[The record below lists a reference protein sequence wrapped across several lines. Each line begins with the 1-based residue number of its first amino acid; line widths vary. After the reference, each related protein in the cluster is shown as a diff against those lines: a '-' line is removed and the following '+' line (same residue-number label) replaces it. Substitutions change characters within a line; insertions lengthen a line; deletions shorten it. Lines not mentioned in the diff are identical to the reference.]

1 MDPSSVKRTD
11 MEYRGVVYTEE
22 WNVCRQ
28 NDSTH
33 KVFIPVGT
41 HRISGNLLLNLQLH
55 ISDFVGNL
63 NNHML
68 PHVKIASHTHTL
80 IGGLVS
86 LLYQATFY
94 CQILRGV
101 KNSPLPIS

>member
-41 HRISGNLLLNLQLH
+41 HRISGNLLLNLKLH

-68 PHVKIASHTHTL
+68 PHVKIASHTHTHTNWW
-80 IGGLVS
+80 ISFTFVPS
-86 LLYQATFY
+86 YILLP
-94 CQILRGV
+94 
-101 KNSPLPIS
+101 NSERS